1 MNLAQ
6 AIKQCS
12 MDAWE
17 TSVPCD
23 VMLGC
28 VTGTDP
34 LKITIGDMEIP
45 TELLYVPEHLTY
57 REEEIKFGVYERVI
71 VINKGLS
78 AGDEVIV
85 MRKRGGGGYAVIG
98 KL

>member
-1 MNLAQ
+1 MNLAE

-23 VMLGC
+23 VMLGV

-34 LKITIGDMEIP
+34 VKITIGEIKIP
-45 TELLYVPEHLTY
+45 AELLYVPEHLTY
-57 REEEIKFGVYERVI
+57 REEEIKLGVYERTV

-85 MRKRGGGGYAVIG
+85 MRKSGGGGYAVIG

>member
-12 MDAWE
+12 MDAWDA
-17 TSVPCD
+17 SVPCD
-23 VMLGC
+23 VMLGF

-34 LKITIGDMEIP
+34 VKITIGDLEIP

-57 REEEIKFGVYERVI
+57 REEEIKLGIYEKTL
-71 VINKGLS
+71 VINKGLCV
-78 AGDEVIV
+78 GDEVVVI
-85 MRKRGGGGYAVIG
+85 RKSGGGGYAVTG